1 MSSMNNKWQEML
13 EQKVQGAKAGQDE
26 AMSEQQASSVRAAEL
41 DLGFVVETGEEEK
54 QEDDDKLNLEALKD
68 VAQSAGFENA
78 EVASAE
84 MSASTTGPIPP
95 APGLPENGVSGI
107 TVAQAAGQYAG
118 NALRKSA
125 EADSASSMKLVP
137 QMAG

>member
-1 MSSMNNKWQEML
+1 MSSMSKWQEMV
-13 EQKVQGAKAGQDE
+13 EQEVQGAKAKQDE
-26 AMSEQQASSVRAAEL
+26 AMFEQQASSVRAAEL
-41 DLGFVVETGEEEK
+41 DLGFVVETSEEEK

-68 VAQSAGFENA
+68 VAQLAGFENA
-78 EVASAE
+78 EIASAE
-84 MSASTTGPIPP
+84 MSASTTIPKP
-95 APGLPENGVSGI
+95 PGLPEKGVSEVM
-107 TVAQAAGQYAG
+107 VAQAAGQYAG